1 VVVDR
6 VFAATNGVD
15 LDDVLTLNRVR
26 LRVTGISTGGDMVMY
41 QSAFAAMPTTRR
53 ILGMPAHDQALLVS
67 LAPAADRASVTAA
80 VQAAVPDVTVYSTD
94 ELVTRNQKPLKE
106 SFIPI
111 IGVLVGIG
119 FLVGVTVIGLT
130 TYSAVLERRREFGV
144 LKAVGA
150 RGSQMLRLVLVQA
163 LLAAAAGYALGLGL
177 AATVGWAAAAW
188 VPQFVTNLQLVDLA
202 AVAVAA
208 LVMAAVAASIPLVRI
223 ARIEPG
229 EVFRT

>member
-1 VVVDR
+1 
-6 VFAATNGVD
+6 
-15 LDDVLTLNRVR
+15 
-26 LRVTGISTGGDMVMY
+26 M
-41 QSAFAAMPTTRR
+41 
-53 ILGMPAHDQALLVS
+53 
-67 LAPAADRASVTAA
+67 
-80 VQAAVPDVTVYSTD
+80 
-94 ELVTRNQKPLKE
+94 TRNQKPLNE
-106 SFIPI
+106 SFLPI

-119 FLVGVTVIGLT
+119 FLVGVTVIGLA

-144 LKAVGA
+144 LKAGGA

-177 AATVGWAAAAW
+177 AALIGWAAAAW

-229 EVFRT
+229 EVFRA